1 MHSSIVSAPPVV
13 PVKPIVN
20 REKSSHNS
28 VVPVAAAP
36 TASTGLQDAPTVK
49 KVREQPPKVPV
60 RGENVGCLGDLY
72 DETIERRYFQLQSLR
87 HRGYNALT
95 WNPVPKPFKEFQNEG
110 KLHPESS
117 TECGR
122 EVFQFARNSGFG
134 LHNRSL
140 FVHRKKLSRLAGSD
154 SIEAHFY
161 YYRKKGDELISLTT
175 RGEGYLYGHGPTAS
189 SVKVTI
195 DRYDAKIMGF
205 KMNQKFMPEMLL
217 LIINW
222 LTEVYNRGLKNSK
235 KVSTLKWEKLTDS
248 MKWTNRYFK
257 MLSEKTPPV
266 FKYHGYV
273 SEYHLYLY
281 NYDD

>member
-1 MHSSIVSAPPVV
+1 
-13 PVKPIVN
+13 
-20 REKSSHNS
+20 
-28 VVPVAAAP
+28 
-36 TASTGLQDAPTVK
+36 
-49 KVREQPPKVPV
+49 
-60 RGENVGCLGDLY
+60 
-72 DETIERRYFQLQSLR
+72 
-87 HRGYNALT
+87 LT

-161 YYRKKGDELISLTT
+161 YYRKEGGVLINLTAPDHILTT
-175 RGEGYLYGHGPTAS
+175 PFS
-189 SVKVTI
+189 SVKVAI
-195 DRYDAKIMGF
+195 DKYGAKIMGF
-205 KMNQKFMPEMLL
+205 KMKEEFMPEMLL